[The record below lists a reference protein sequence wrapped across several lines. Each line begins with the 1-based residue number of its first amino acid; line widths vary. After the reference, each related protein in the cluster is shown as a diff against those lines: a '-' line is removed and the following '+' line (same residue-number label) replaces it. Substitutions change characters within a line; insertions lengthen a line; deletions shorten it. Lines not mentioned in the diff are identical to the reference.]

1 MNNQTMA
8 LLYKIEAVAGSLSTR
23 ARWLSDDCAALTR
36 RPDWKTK
43 AEAEVTL
50 AEQELEAALAVVKQ
64 VRAAWPKKPVEFLQA
79 AE

>member
-1 MNNQTMA
+1 MNNETMA
-8 LLYKIEAVAGSLSTR
+8 LLYKIEAVAGSLSVR
-23 ARWLSDDCAALTR
+23 AKWLSDDCAALTR

-43 AEAEVTL
+43 AEEGVAL

-64 VRAAWPKKPVEFLQA
+64 VRGAWQKKQVEYLEA